1 MILAVA
7 LALSLAQSPWLSGVS
22 LRVDW
27 DCGLAEAWVLPGSS
41 EVHLCRGLWEMGGPY
56 VVFAV
61 AHEAA
66 HLALRHRPRLD
77 EREALAQEVEADRLA
92 VQWAG
97 RDAAAAGCVLLHGA
111 LMAQP
116 GAWWLRARVS
126 ALGCP
131 VLRILM

>member
-1 MILAVA
+1 VILAVA

-27 DCGLAEAWVLPGSS
+27 DCGLVEAWVLPGSS
-41 EVHLCRGLWEMGGPY
+41 EVRLCRGLWEMGGPY
-56 VVFAV
+56 LAFAV

-66 HLALRHRPRLD
+66 QLAAR
-77 EREALAQEVEADRLA
+77 
-92 VQWAG
+92 WAG
-97 RDAAAAGCVLLHGA
+97 RDAAAAGCALLHGA

-116 GAWWLRARVS
+116 EAWWLRARVS

-131 VLRILM
+131 VLRISM